1 MAGRLSEA
9 GGGPMTPQL
18 AQAAAQSGA
27 PPVGAEAGA
36 GAPPPAPAPG
46 AQAQTAAPSP
56 EPAAPPPGAGAPP
69 PGADPRAQQGA
80 RAGGGGGGGPAG
92 AIEPYLQ
99 EADPQLQQEYARA
112 IRSMA
117 KVLYS
122 NDQTA
127 NSIVDQIRPDNL
139 VSDTAKVATI
149 FIKELD
155 RKINMDEG
163 VIAEVTRESVERI
176 SELAEAR
183 HQIQYSMPD
192 LEKILGATWEAVQS
206 MYGNTDVEGFTQ
218 TVQGMRPEDLQALQQ
233 QQQQILNQG

>member
-1 MAGRLSEA
+1 
-9 GGGPMTPQL
+9 MTPQL

-46 AQAQTAAPSP
+46 AQAQAAAPSP

-80 RAGGGGGGGPAG
+80 RAGGGGGGPAG

-99 EADPQLQQEYARA
+99 QADPQLQQEYARA

-155 RKINMDEG
+155 RKINMDEN

-192 LEKILGATWEAVQS
+192 LEKIMGATWEGVQS